1 MSKEVLIQLSA
12 CKTAREVWTVVEA
25 MFTSMTKARSINT
38 RIALATTKKGE
49 LSMAEYISKMRS
61 LGDEMAS
68 SGKPLEDDELISYI
82 FTGLDHDYNPIV
94 SALIARTDP
103 LTVGEVYSQLLS
115 FEQRL
120 ELQQA
125 ADSYSMAN
133 AASRGRGGQRGR
145 GRSRGGHGPRGRG
158 RGSNNMPP
166 RPNNFNTQSRGGH
179 QGNNGERPECQLC
192 KKRGHQVIDCW
203 YRFDENFT
211 PDNRYAGT
219 TTASYGVDSNW
230 YTHTGATDH
239 VTGELDKLTIRDRY
253 KGHNQI
259 HTASGAGMNISHI
272 GHSVVKTPSRDL
284 HLNNIVTPANKNLV
298 SVHRLTTDNSV
309 FLEFHPNFFLVKDQA
324 TKTTLLKGRCHKG
337 LYPLPSSFPKQAYG
351 AVKPSVER
359 WQSFRPSFVSNS
371 RQIESNKQS
380 ICDACQKA
388 KSHQLP
394 YSKSHSI
401 STRPLELIFSDVW
414 GQAPSSASGK
424 KYYVSFIDD
433 YSKFSW
439 IYPLKFKSEVFQ
451 KFVEFQNLVEH
462 QFDRKIVTIQMD
474 WGGEYKKLHSFFSRV
489 GITHHVS
496 CPYAHQQNGSAE
508 RKHRH
513 IVEVGLAL
521 LAYASMPLKFWDDAF
536 ISAVYLINRTP
547 SKVLDYETPL
557 ERLYHTKPDY
567 ASLRVFGCAC
577 WPNLR
582 PYNSHK
588 LQFRSK
594 QCVFLGYSPLHKGF
608 KCLDISS
615 GRVYISRDVTFDE
628 SMFPFSNLKP
638 STGRRLQEE
647 ISLLSPSLLNPIVPG
662 EWVQ

>member
-1 MSKEVLIQLSA
+1 MASSSTPVHNPLIGHTISEKLTKGTYALWKAQVLAVIRGARLEGYLTGATKAPAATIKGKDDAGKEVNLPNPAFEDWVATDQQVLGFLLPSMSKEVLIQLSV

-38 RIALATTKKGE
+38 RIALPPPRRESSPWPNT
-49 LSMAEYISKMRS
+49 KMRS

-82 FTGLDHDYNPIV
+82 LTGLDHDYNPIV
-94 SALIARTDP
+94 SALVARTDP
-103 LTVGEVYSQLLS
+103 LTVREVYSQLLS

-125 ADSYSMAN
+125 DDSYSMAN
-133 AASRGRGGQRGR
+133 AASCGREGQRGR

-179 QGNNGERPECQLC
+179 QGNNRERPECQLC
-192 KKRGHQVIDCW
+192 KKRGHRVIDCW
-203 YRFDENFT
+203 NSNYILWSRLQLVH
-211 PDNRYAGT
+211 RYGC
-219 TTASYGVDSNW
+219 
-230 YTHTGATDH
+230 HRPCH
-239 VTGELDKLTIRDRY
+239 GELDKLTIRDRY
-253 KGHNQI
+253 KGHDQI

-284 HLNNIVTPANKNLV
+284 HLNNILYVPQANKNLV
-298 SVHRLTTDNSV
+298 SVHKLKTDNSV

-351 AVKPSVER
+351 TVKPSVER
-359 WQSFRPSFVSNS
+359 WHSRLGHPSSQIIDKSPINS
-371 RQIESNKQS
+371 L

-414 GQAPSSASGK
+414 GQADSSASGN

-451 KFVEFQNLVEH
+451 KFVEFQNLVER
-462 QFDRKIVTIQMD
+462 QFDRKIVTIQTD
-474 WGGEYKKLHSFFSRV
+474 WGGEYQKLHSFFSRV

-567 ASLRVFGCAC
+567 ASLRVFG
-577 WPNLR
+577 
-582 PYNSHK
+582 
-588 LQFRSK
+588 
-594 QCVFLGYSPLHKGF
+594 
-608 KCLDISS
+608 
-615 GRVYISRDVTFDE
+615 
-628 SMFPFSNLKP
+628 
-638 STGRRLQEE
+638 RL
-647 ISLLSPSLLNPIVPG
+647 LA
-662 EWVQ
+662 